1 MSQIDDQ
8 AEITVANLQARIAAA
23 WQAFQVFL
31 RELTPEQLSGPTD
44 AQGWTIKDHAI
55 HIALWENSLLALL
68 NSESR
73 AASFGIDEAVW
84 QQGSDAINR
93 ILQQRY
99 QDLSIDEVYKTLETN
114 HQAVVARI
122 AEFSDRDLLR
132 PHREFQAGSTNNDP
146 IIGWMVG
153 NTFEHYP
160 EHEAWMR
167 DILAR

>member
-31 RELTPEQLSGPTD
+31 RELSPEQLSGPTD

-84 QQGSDAINR
+84 QQGADAINN
-93 ILQQRY
+93 ILYQRY
-99 QDLSIDEVYKTLETN
+99 RDLPIDEVYKTLETN

-122 AEFSDRDLLR
+122 AEFSDHDLLR
-132 PHREFQAGSTNNDP
+132 PHREFQANSTLEDP
-146 IIGWMVG
+146 IISWMVG
-153 NTFEHYP
+153 NTFEHYS